1 MGNSTIEPLHVSSAS
16 DTSLQSPVSLSAGQ
30 AAPEE
35 KPIVG
40 PYHPL
45 TPWNIFMICVGSALY
60 ACSVNLF
67 MMPLK
72 LYAGGIV
79 GLAQLIRT
87 LAFPGVT
94 NVDVAGIINLCLN
107 IPLFLLAYRSMSR
120 KMLIGTILSVAVQ
133 TILFTVVR
141 IPSSPLVGDTLAN
154 IVIAGL
160 FAGIGAGLVLTSGG
174 SAGGLDLLGVYFTQ
188 KKKFSVGLMNLTF
201 NACLY
206 TVMAILFELSVAIYS
221 IIFVAV
227 FSLAVDRF
235 HYQNIEL
242 ELMIFTHHPEI
253 KDEIMKKYVRGVTCW
268 KGMGAYTGKE
278 TEVLVT
284 VVSKSE
290 VEDVKRDILKA
301 DPRAFIIVHE
311 GTNVTG
317 GYQKRLT

>member
-1 MGNSTIEPLHVSSAS
+1 MIGETKNTGTAHSE
-16 DTSLQSPVSLSAGQ
+16 AGQ
-30 AAPEE
+30 AEAL
-35 KPIVG
+35 IVG

-45 TPWNIFMICVGSALY
+45 TAWNIFLIMIGSAMY

-87 LAFPGVT
+87 LAFPRVT
-94 NVDVAGIINLCLN
+94 SVDVAGIINLCLN
-107 IPLFLLAYRSMSR
+107 VPLFLLAYRSMSR
-120 KMLIGTILSVAVQ
+120 KMLVGTVISVAVQ
-133 TILFTVVR
+133 TIVFTMVK
-141 IPSSPLVGDTLAN
+141 IPAEPLVGDTLAN
-154 IVIAGL
+154 IAIAGL
-160 FAGIGAGLVLTSGG
+160 FAGIGCGLVLTSGG
-174 SAGGLDLLGVYFTQ
+174 SAGGLDLLGVYLTQ
-188 KKKFSVGLMNLTF
+188 RGNFSVGLMNLTF

-206 TVMAILFELSVAIYS
+206 TVMAVLFELSVAIYS

-227 FSLAVDRF
+227 FSIAVDKF

-253 KDEIMKKYVRGVTCW
+253 RDQIMTKYVRGVTCW
-268 KGMGAYTGKE
+268 KGMGAYTRQE

-290 VEDVKRDILKA
+290 VEDVKRDILKI
-301 DPRAFIIVHE
+301 DPKAFIIVHE
-311 GTNVTG
+311 GTTVTG
-317 GYQKRLT
+317 GYQKRLM

>member
-1 MGNSTIEPLHVSSAS
+1 MEEEIKNTETAHSET
-16 DTSLQSPVSLSAGQ
+16 QQ
-30 AAPEE
+30 AEA
-35 KPIVG
+35 PIVG

-45 TPWNIFMICVGSALY
+45 TAWNIFLIMAGSAMY

-67 MMPLK
+67 MMPLR

-87 LAFPGVT
+87 LAFPRVT
-94 NVDVAGIINLCLN
+94 SVDVAGIINLCLN

-120 KMLIGTILSVAVQ
+120 KMLIGTVISVAVQ
-133 TILFTVVR
+133 TVVFTIVK
-141 IPSSPLVGDTLAN
+141 IPAEPLVCDTLATTA
-154 IVIAGL
+154 IAGL
-160 FAGIGAGLVLTSGG
+160 VAGIGCGPVLTRGG
-174 SAGGLDLLGVYFTQ
+174 SAGGRDLLGVYLTQ
-188 KKKFSVGLMNLTF
+188 KGNFSVGLMNLTF

-206 TVMAILFELSVAIYS
+206 TVMAVLFELSVAIYS

-227 FSLAVDRF
+227 FSIAVDKF

-253 KDEIMKKYVRGVTCW
+253 RDQIMTKYVRGVTCW
-268 KGMGAYTGKE
+268 KGMGAYTRQE

-290 VEDVKRDILKA
+290 VEDVKRDILKI
-301 DPRAFIIVHE
+301 DPKAFIIVHE
-311 GTNVTG
+311 GTTVTG
-317 GYQKRLT
+317 GYQKRLM